1 MPAGW
6 TFGRPVA
13 VPEGAPALAP
23 PVVVLVFARALA
35 VSPQHAA
42 SPHEAMQAV
51 VMAAAS
57 ASGIVDMGD
66 FEFMVFVAYGVS

>member
-13 VPEGAPALAP
+13 APEGVSALAP
-23 PVVVLVFARALA
+23 PVALVFARALA
-35 VSPQHAA
+35 VRPQHAV
-42 SPHEAMQAV
+42 SPQEAMQAV